1 MFRGVYNDT
10 NSVFKD
16 KVEFFEAG
24 DLGTLEK
31 QIAKKI
37 EDNQAI
43 MLGVH
48 HVSHEVTVDPKT
60 GRRSYSAVVHFKA
73 TK

>member
-1 MFRGVYNDT
+1 MFIQT
-10 NSVFKD
+10 NPLKD

-24 DLGTLEK
+24 SIEPLEK
-31 QIAKKI
+31 QITEKI

-48 HVSHEVTVDPKT
+48 HVQHNTAFDPKT
-60 GRRSYSAVVHFKA
+60 GQRLYTAVVHFKA
-73 TK
+73 EKK